1 MDNNFLM
8 PEYEDDE
15 ETPIFIPEKNEEPT
29 TQLEE
34 EKVIEPVVSGEMIM
48 PDYDEDDVVT
58 DTQIVEDTTVAT
70 APTIV
75 ESNNVLQEN
84 VEEKVNIDERIQ
96 QRFEAERSRREG
108 VSFDEETINIRT
120 KKFTEEQKRI
130 KKLALA
136 PYLAMGQSED
146 EALASF
152 KEKVPDSII
161 FQDAEIETLNQAD
174 EFMFSEKARDKLV
187 GFLNSNNAITSGL
200 TEQLLDS
207 DLTMPEIN
215 AIVTTDE
222 FLNPVTIL
230 ANMPKHY
237 ADVQEAIAA
246 GDYKGAAKAV
256 GWGSLDA
263 LAAIPLTKV
272 VTKGINTTW
281 KAVGGG
287 GEYNRVQKAM
297 TNESS
302 IAEDILKANKVKAN
316 KNKELRDT
324 LIREFEERN
333 GVIIST
339 TLKNGHLKVDPTLV
353 RETGKQKV
361 TDYYYDDK
369 YIGSD
374 DMKLGLDDLAINEDD
389 LAIPILNP
397 NKLDALVG
405 VVSDLQK
412 MHPNILKTKK
422 DERLIDKIFD
432 LTLEKD
438 LLASKDLLNVINKH
452 GMSYE
457 EYILGVV
464 GSGSQAGRLLNKIG
478 QLKRIKP
485 TSVKEQQAEAAKN
498 ASQKAIA
505 KFWTNTVLRGEN
517 MRRGLMVSSLATAAR
532 NLQSGLIRSPMESLG
547 DVMDTAMITYAKGVQ
562 EGSRFGGVVNATK
575 NITPFMFDS
584 TWSGSF
590 RNMRYILADQNT
602 AKQFTDYILDRPEL
616 SDQMSRM
623 FNNIGE
629 IQQLTGRGNAVTK
642 VGKSLDAV
650 AGKLEDGVAFLNKP
664 NLWQDHMIRRATFYS
679 ELQRLTK
686 ANYNVDLQET
696 LNAGRIQD
704 LLNDA
709 SDLRPD
715 GAPSFVSMLDDSVK
729 KALDVT
735 YASEPDLNA
744 FKNISRF
751 ITKSGLTVIVPFP
764 RFMFKALETMAQ
776 YTGGGAL
783 VAVRK
788 AVAKD
793 SRAGG
798 FVARDRQD
806 ISRNLVGLGAITAMY
821 NYRTMDGVSSDYTTM
836 DYEGKQVDITAQYPL
851 RQMSWLAEFVKRSK
865 YTGGNDTTDT
875 WNGMSIND
883 ITETWLGSSARTG
896 TGNVFLQEI
905 GSIISGASDDVDEAR
920 REKTIGRL
928 LGQYVNTFLT
938 PIFQLSEAQRVTGDR
953 TNEYKDS
960 ALDPSLEGNFSKE
973 FHRSIGGRG
982 IRAPSTEEALPT
994 RMTID
999 KGPMQRPNA
1008 ALKLFAGLTV
1018 RERDS
1023 DVTDYLVEIG
1033 FGDPTYELGSK
1044 SRVASERRRENEYI
1058 SLTLPVMVDLA
1069 KEMAQS
1075 TTDNK
1080 KDEYTRARK
1089 FVTNFTRKL
1098 RTDYKL
1104 KGTSSPVA
1112 TAIDELS
1119 RIPKVDRKYGMLMF
1133 KENMD
1138 EPFDLTNA
1146 NHIRILIE
1154 FAESEYN

>member
-29 TQLEE
+29 VQLEE
-34 EKVIEPVVSGEMIM
+34 EDNQLISSDEILM
-48 PDYDEDDVVT
+48 PDYNEDDIVSETEVVESAT
-58 DTQIVEDTTVAT
+58 AFKVPTVA
-70 APTIV
+70 
-75 ESNNVLQEN
+75 ESNAVLEKE
-84 VEEKVNIDERIQ
+84 VEEKVNIDQRIQ
-96 QRFEAERSRREG
+96 QRFEAERSRREE

-120 KKFTEEQKRI
+120 KNFSEEQVRI

-174 EFMFSEKARDKLV
+174 EFMFSEKARDKLI
-187 GFLNSNNAITSGL
+187 GFLNSRNAITSGL

-215 AIVTTDE
+215 AIVSTDE

-237 ADVQEAIAA
+237 ADVQEALKVD
-246 GDYKGAAKAV
+246 DYVGAAKAFGV
-256 GWGSLDA
+256 ATLDA
-263 LAAIPLTKV
+263 LTAIPLTKA
-272 VTKGINTTW
+272 VTKSVNVVW
-281 KAVGGG
+281 KKAGSGK
-287 GEYNRVQKAM
+287 EYNRVQQAM
-297 TNESS
+297 TNESD
-302 IAEDILKANKVKAN
+302 IAEGILKANKIKAN
-316 KNKELRDT
+316 QNKDLRDK
-324 LIREFEERN
+324 LIREFEERTN
-333 GVIIST
+333 VVIST
-339 TLKNGHLKVDPTLV
+339 VQKNGHLKVDPVLV
-353 RETGKQKV
+353 RQTGKQKV

-369 YIGSD
+369 YVGSD
-374 DMKLGLDDLAINEDD
+374 DMKLGLDDLSINEDD

-405 VVSDLQK
+405 VVADLQK
-412 MHPNILKTKK
+412 LHPDALKVKK
-422 DERLIDKIFD
+422 DERLVDRLFD
-432 LTLEKD
+432 LTLNKQ
-438 LLASKDLLNVINKH
+438 LLASEDLLKVINKH
-452 GMSYE
+452 GMSFE
-457 EYILGVV
+457 EYMLGVV
-464 GSGSQAGRLLNKIG
+464 GSGSQAGRLLGKIG

-505 KFWTNTVLRGEN
+505 KFWQNTVLRGEN

-562 EGSRFGGVVNATK
+562 EGDRFGGVVGAVK
-575 NITPFMFDS
+575 NINPLVLDG

-590 RNMRYILADQNT
+590 RNMRYILGDQNT

-629 IQQLTGRGNAVTK
+629 IQQLTGRGSAVTK
-642 VGKSLDAV
+642 VGKGLDAI

-686 ANYNVDLQET
+686 ANYNIDLQDT
-696 LNAGRIQD
+696 LNSGRIQD

-709 SDLRPD
+709 SDLRPK

-735 YASEPDLNA
+735 YASEPDLIA

-783 VAVRK
+783 LAVRK
-788 AVAKD
+788 AVSKD

-821 NYRTMDGVSSDYTTM
+821 NYRTMDGVSSDYTSM

-851 RQMSWLAEFVKRSK
+851 RQMSWLAEFIKRSK

-1018 RERDS
+1018 RERDN
-1023 DVTDYLVEIG
+1023 DITDYLIEIG
-1033 FGDPTYELGSK
+1033 YGDPTYELGSK
-1044 SRVASERRRENEYI
+1044 SRIPSERRKENEYI
-1058 SLTLPVMVDLA
+1058 SMSLPIVVDLA
-1069 KEMAQS
+1069 KKMAQS
-1075 TTDNK
+1075 DTDNK
-1080 KDEYTRARK
+1080 KDEYTTARK
-1089 FVTNFTRKL
+1089 YVTDFTKGL
-1098 RTDYKL
+1098 RTDYRL
-1104 KGTSSPVA
+1104 KGISSPLA
-1112 TAIDELS
+1112 TSIEELS
-1119 RIPKVDRKYGMLMF
+1119 RIPKVDRKYGMLQF
-1133 KENMD
+1133 EKISD
-1138 EPFDLTNA
+1138 EPFDVTNVT
-1146 NHIRILIE
+1146 HIQLVIG
-1154 FAESEYN
+1154 FAESIYE

>member
-8 PEYEDDE
+8 PEYEDGE
-15 ETPIFIPEKNEEPT
+15 ETPIFVPEKNEEPT
-29 TQLEE
+29 VQLEE
-34 EKVIEPVVSGEMIM
+34 EVIQPASSGEMLM
-48 PDYDEDDVVT
+48 PDYNEDD
-58 DTQIVEDTTVAT
+58 IVNETEVAKDTTTFKV
-70 APTIV
+70 PTV
-75 ESNNVLQEN
+75 EESNAVLEKE
-84 VEEKVNIDERIQ
+84 VKEKVTIDERIQ
-96 QRFEAERSRREG
+96 KRFESERSRREG
-108 VSFDEETINIRT
+108 VSFDEETISIRT
-120 KKFTEEQKRI
+120 KNFSAEQERI
-130 KKLALA
+130 RKLALA

-161 FQDAEIETLNQAD
+161 FQDAETETINQAD
-174 EFMFSEKARDKLV
+174 EFMFSEKAKDKLI
-187 GFLNSNNAITSGL
+187 GFLNSSNAITSGL

-215 AIVTTDE
+215 AIVSTDE

-237 ADVQEAIAA
+237 ADVQEAIKV

-272 VTKGINTTW
+272 VTKSVNTVW
-281 KAVGGG
+281 KKAGGG
-287 GEYNRVQKAM
+287 KEYNRVQQAM
-297 TNESS
+297 TNESD
-302 IAEDILKANKVKAN
+302 IAEGILKANKIKAN
-316 KNKELRDT
+316 ENKELRDK
-324 LIREFEERN
+324 LIREFEERTN
-333 GVIIST
+333 VVIST
-339 TLKNGHLKVDPTLV
+339 VQKNGHLKVDPALV
-353 RETGKQKV
+353 RQTGKQKV
-361 TDYYYDDK
+361 TDYYYNDK
-369 YIGSD
+369 YVGSD
-374 DMKLGLDDLAINEDD
+374 DKKLGLDDLAIGDDD

-405 VVSDLQK
+405 VVADLQK
-412 MHPNILKTKK
+412 LHPDALKVKK
-422 DERLIDKIFD
+422 NERLVDRLFD
-432 LTLEKD
+432 LTLNKE
-438 LLASKDLLNVINKH
+438 LLASEELLKVINKH
-452 GMSYE
+452 GMSFE
-457 EYILGVV
+457 EYMLGVV
-464 GSGSQAGRLLNKIG
+464 GSGSQAGKLLNKIG

-485 TSVKEQQAEAAKN
+485 MSVKEQQAEAAKN

-505 KFWTNTVLRGEN
+505 KFWQNTVLRGEN
-517 MRRGLMVSSLATAAR
+517 IRRGLMVSSLATAAR

-562 EGSRFGGVVNATK
+562 EGDRFGGVVGATK
-575 NITPFMFDS
+575 NIVPFMFDS

-590 RNMRYILADQNT
+590 RNMRYILGDQNS

-629 IQQLTGRGNAVTK
+629 IQQLTGRGSAVTK
-642 VGKSLDAV
+642 VGKGLDAI
-650 AGKLEDGVAFLNKP
+650 AGKIEDGVAFLNKP

-686 ANYNVDLQET
+686 ANYNIDLQDT
-696 LNAGRIQD
+696 LNSGRIQD

-709 SDLRPD
+709 SDLRPK

-735 YASEPDLNA
+735 YASEPDFVP
-744 FKNISRF
+744 FKTMSRL

-783 VAVRK
+783 VAMRK
-788 AVAKD
+788 AISKD

-821 NYRTMDGVSSDYTTM
+821 QYRTMDGVSSDYTSM
-836 DYEGKQVDITAQYPL
+836 DWDGKQVDITAQYPL
-851 RQMSWLAEFVKRSK
+851 RQISWLAEFAKRSK
-865 YTGGNDTTDT
+865 YTGGNDTTDV

-905 GSIISGASDDVDEAR
+905 GSLISGASDDVDEAR

-928 LGQYVNTFLT
+928 VGQYVNTFLT
-938 PIFQLSEAQRVTGDR
+938 PIFQLSEAQRVGGDR

-960 ALDPSLEGNFSKE
+960 SGDPILEGNFARE
-973 FHRSIGGRG
+973 FHRSLGGRG
-982 IRAPSTEEALPT
+982 IQAPSTEEALPT

-1023 DVTDYLVEIG
+1023 DITDYLIEIG
-1033 FGDPTYELGSK
+1033 YGDPTYELGSK
-1044 SRVASERRRENEYI
+1044 SRIPSERRKENEYI
-1058 SLTLPVMVDLA
+1058 SMSLPMVVDLA
-1069 KEMAQS
+1069 KEMSQS

-1080 KDEYTRARK
+1080 KDEYTKARK
-1089 FVTNFTRKL
+1089 FVTDFTKGL
-1098 RTDYKL
+1098 RTDYRL
-1104 KGTSSPVA
+1104 KGISSPLA
-1112 TAIDELS
+1112 TSIEELS
-1119 RIPKVDRKYGMLMF
+1119 RVPKVDRKYGMLQF
-1133 KENMD
+1133 EKISD
-1138 EPFDLTNA
+1138 EPFDVTNVT
-1146 NHIRILIE
+1146 HIQLVIG
-1154 FAESEYN
+1154 FAESIY

>member
-1 MDNNFLM
+1 M
-8 PEYEDDE
+8 PEYEDDD
-15 ETPIFIPEKNEEPT
+15 ETPIFVPEKNEEPT
-29 TQLEE
+29 TQSEE
-34 EKVIEPVVSGEMIM
+34 EKVIAPIVPGEMIM

-58 DTQIVEDTTVAT
+58 DTQIIEDTTVST
-70 APTIV
+70 APTIA
-75 ESNNVLQEN
+75 ESNSVLEKD
-84 VEEKVNIDERIQ
+84 VEEKVTIDERIQ
-96 QRFEAERSRREG
+96 KRFESERSRREN
-108 VSFDEETINIRT
+108 VSFDEETISIRT
-120 KKFTEEQKRI
+120 KSFSEEQERI

-174 EFMFSEKARDKLV
+174 EFMFSEKARDKLI
-187 GFLNSNNAITSGL
+187 GFLNSRNAITSGL

-215 AIVTTDE
+215 AIVSTDE
-222 FLNPVTIL
+222 LLNPVTIL

-237 ADVQEAIAA
+237 ADVQEALKVD
-246 GDYKGAAKAV
+246 DYKGAAKAAFV
-256 GWGSLDA
+256 ASLDA
-263 LAAIPLTKV
+263 LTAIPLTKA
-272 VTKGINTTW
+272 VTKSVNVVW
-281 KAVGGG
+281 KKAGGG
-287 GEYNRVQKAM
+287 KDYNRVQQAM
-297 TNESS
+297 TNESD
-302 IAEDILKANKVKAN
+302 IAEGILKANKIKAN
-316 KNKELRDT
+316 KNKDLRDK
-324 LIREFEERN
+324 LIREFEERTN
-333 GVIIST
+333 VVIST
-339 TLKNGHLKVDPTLV
+339 VQKNGHLKVDPVLV
-353 RETGKQKV
+353 RQTGKQKV

-369 YIGSD
+369 YVGSD

-405 VVSDLQK
+405 VVADLQK
-412 MHPNILKTKK
+412 LHPDALKVKK
-422 DERLIDKIFD
+422 DERLVDRLFD
-432 LTLEKD
+432 LTLNKE
-438 LLASKDLLNVINKH
+438 LLASEELLKVINKH
-452 GMSYE
+452 GMSFE
-457 EYILGVV
+457 EYMLGVV
-464 GSGSQAGRLLNKIG
+464 GSGSQAGRLLGKIG

-517 MRRGLMVSSLATAAR
+517 IRRGLMVSSLATAAR

-562 EGSRFGGVVNATK
+562 EGDRFGGVVGAVK
-575 NITPFMFDS
+575 NINPLVLDG

-590 RNMRYILADQNT
+590 RNMRYILGDQNT

-616 SDQMSRM
+616 TDQMSRM

-629 IQQLTGRGNAVTK
+629 IQQLTGRGSAVTK
-642 VGKSLDAV
+642 VGKGLDAI
-650 AGKLEDGVAFLNKP
+650 AGKIEDGVAFLNKP

-686 ANYNVDLQET
+686 ANYNIDLQDT
-696 LNAGRIQD
+696 LNSGRIQD

-709 SDLRPD
+709 SDLRPK

-735 YASEPDLNA
+735 YASEPDFIP
-744 FKNISRF
+744 FKTMSRL

-764 RFMFKALETMAQ
+764 RFMFKAFETMAQ
-776 YTGGGAL
+776 YTGGGAIL
-783 VAVRK
+783 AMRK
-788 AVAKD
+788 AISKD

-821 NYRTMDGVSSDYTTM
+821 QYRTMDGVSSDYTSM
-836 DYEGKQVDITAQYPL
+836 DWDGKQVDITAQYPL
-851 RQMSWLAEFVKRSK
+851 RQISWLAEFVKRSE
-865 YTGGNDTTDT
+865 YTGGNDTTDV

-928 LGQYVNTFLT
+928 VGQYVNTFLT

-982 IRAPSTEEALPT
+982 IRAPSTEEDLPT

-999 KGPMQRPNA
+999 KGPMQRPDA

-1023 DVTDYLVEIG
+1023 DVTDYLTEIG

-1058 SLTLPVMVDLA
+1058 SLTLPMMVGLA

-1075 TTDNK
+1075 TTNNK
-1080 KDEYTRARK
+1080 KDEYAKARK
-1089 FVTNFTRKL
+1089 FVTDFTRKL

-1154 FAESEYN
+1154 FSETEYN